1 MSNDDFLTHIVQLCN
16 MLDTINGTSKKQ
28 KIELSL
34 KENVFWY
41 VYNTLSKN
49 NNNQTLPKDSFILNI
64 GNVEVVINMSSV

>member
-1 MSNDDFLTHIVQLCN
+1 MSNDDFLTQMVQLCA

-64 GNVEVVINMSSV
+64 GNVDVVINMNNV